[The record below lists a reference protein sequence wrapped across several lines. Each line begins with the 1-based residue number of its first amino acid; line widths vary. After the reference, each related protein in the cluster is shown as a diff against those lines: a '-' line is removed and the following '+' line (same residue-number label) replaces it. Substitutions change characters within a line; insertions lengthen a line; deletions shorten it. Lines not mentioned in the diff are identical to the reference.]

1 MQLITLI
8 ATLPLFLSGAYAS
21 PFDPIEK
28 RLPPAGTSCGVVGYD
43 RGHFILNK
51 RQCSL
56 SECATLCVKNSQC
69 RSYGYGE
76 KTCRLYSSLVKD
88 NVDCKKRSP
97 YIFYDKACKAPIGPK
112 ITTTSKATTTTTKS
126 CTTTTK
132 LISTTTSRLVIS
144 TTRSTSA
151 STTAKTSS
159 STTSAA
165 TSASTT
171 AKTSTS
177 SSLSSTSSST
187 PAITTSMTTTTT
199 TVSTTTTALA
209 CPSNKPFAILSLR
222 NTASADGTPDN
233 GTPAT
238 LPQEDITNGPRT
250 GPDYLLFS
258 TSSGLATFTLDS
270 SCHLVSSKSDRPA
283 TIFTNDPGL
292 QRVSFD
298 ANVGVPGQRA

>member
-1 MQLITLI
+1 MQLISLI

-21 PFDPIEK
+21 PFGPIEK
-28 RLPPAGTSCGVVGYD
+28 RLAPAGTSCGVVGYD

-56 SECATLCVKNSQC
+56 SECATLCAKNSQC

-76 KTCRLYSSLVKD
+76 NTCRLYSSLVKD
-88 NVDCKKRSP
+88 NVDCQKRSP

-112 ITTTSKATTTTTKS
+112 ITTTS
-126 CTTTTK
+126 
-132 LISTTTSRLVIS
+132 
-144 TTRSTSA
+144 
-151 STTAKTSS
+151 
-159 STTSAA
+159 
-165 TSASTT
+165 
-171 AKTSTS
+171 
-177 SSLSSTSSST
+177 
-187 PAITTSMTTTTT
+187 

-209 CPSNKPFAILSLR
+209 CPSNKPFAILSLK
-222 NTASADGTPDN
+222 NTASADGTPDI

-298 ANVGVPGQRA
+298 ANVGVPGVVPGVCAIFTYGNGLSVLTCTFGDRVDSQNDFGVDSQYQLTVGEGNDAAPAASIALQVSFAN